1 MSFGTKKT
9 ILTVLVTVSLL
20 SWLLHIYFY
29 YFHFQ
34 ALAPI
39 TPNAA
44 TGQIYRV
51 NNKGYVFYLTMEQ
64 EITAYIPFGV
74 AVVAFVIG
82 ALLENRWKVYEK
94 IHGKPLGDYFRGKRQ
109 K

>member
-9 ILTVLVTVSLL
+9 ILTVLGAVFLL

-29 YFHFQ
+29 YFRFQ
-34 ALAPI
+34 DLAPI
-39 TPNAA
+39 RPNAA
-44 TGQIYRV
+44 TGQIYKV
-51 NNKGYVFYLTMEQ
+51 NNHGYVFYLTMEQ
-64 EITAYIPFGV
+64 EITAYIPCGVAFV
-74 AVVAFVIG
+74 AVVTL

-94 IHGKPLGDYFRGKRQ
+94 IHGKPLGDYFRGKHQ

>member
-1 MSFGTKKT
+1 MSFRTKKI
-9 ILTVLVTVSLL
+9 ILTGLGFVFLL

-34 ALAPI
+34 NLAPV

-44 TGQIYRV
+44 AGQIHRV
-51 NNKGYVFYLTMEQ
+51 NNHGYVFYLTKQQ
-64 EITAYIPFGV
+64 EITAYIPCGV
-74 AVVAFVIG
+74 ALVAFVIG
-82 ALLENRWKVYEK
+82 ALLERRWKVYEK
-94 IHGKPLGDYFRGKRQ
+94 IYGKALADYFRGKRQ